1 MKLKKEGCANIV
13 QHIVNI
19 VQIFRFY
26 GAYLWNDIFNLL

>member
-19 VQIFRFY
+19 VQIFRF
-26 GAYLWNDIFNLL
+26 